1 MQSLKVRGPC
11 GSLDFQ
17 TLLVLGP
24 LQKLLL
30 PFIFHGSNI
39 PDKNSKLVLY
49 YKKKLVK
56 TQLSKK
62 LDGKNYYCP
71 KNLDGKNHYH
81 PSFWLHDQ
89 KLGWEKPLPSKFLI
103 TWPKNL
109 DSTRIYIPLFLLVRF
124 WILARN
130 GFFYPNFLD
139 SSSF

>member
-1 MQSLKVRGPC
+1 MSSLKVRGPS
-11 GSLDFQ
+11 GPVNFQ
-17 TLLVLGP
+17 TLLFLGP

-49 YKKKLVK
+49 YENKLVK

-81 PSFWLHDQ
+81 PSF
-89 KLGWEKPLPSKFLI
+89 
-103 TWPKNL
+103 
-109 DSTRIYIPLFLLVRF
+109 
-124 WILARN
+124 
-130 GFFYPNFLD
+130 
-139 SSSF
+139 